1 MVTVRHIESPVGPII
16 LGAAQHRLCLLEF
29 TADGRWA
36 KRTADF
42 TKHFG
47 DVQNG
52 DSPVLD
58 QAERELQ
65 EYFAGER
72 KTFDVP
78 IHLAGTEFQ
87 MRVWEHL
94 LRIPYGKTAS
104 YLEVAAALGDPNAT
118 RAVGGANGA
127 NRIAI
132 IVPCHRVIAADGSLG
147 GYGGGL
153 PQKQWLL
160 ELESAAP
167 QARLL

>member
-16 LGAAQHRLCLLEF
+16 LGAAQGRLCLLEF
-29 TADGRWA
+29 TADGRWTN
-36 KRTADF
+36 RTADF
-42 TKHFG
+42 AKHFG
-47 DVQNG
+47 DVQTG

-87 MRVWEHL
+87 MRVWKHL

-153 PQKQWLL
+153 PHKQWLL